1 MPRRADPT
9 PGGPVIPGTRL
20 PAGESAVL
28 DALVRGEARIK
39 ALGLVALCS
48 NRFSGGG
55 VEALIL
61 AQENLLRDLS
71 LPASMDAAARRLAGL
86 AGLSLPVGSIAPGW
100 ARHHYDG
107 DFSGYF
113 SEGWM
118 LFLPG
123 DHRGAGILFTSTNW
137 PNPAP
142 SVHRQVIVRGI
153 GDTRE
158 PISAMIAASVAW

>member
-1 MPRRADPT
+1 MPRRADPA

-28 DALVRGEARIK
+28 DALVRGEARIR
-39 ALGLVALCS
+39 ALDLVALCS

-86 AGLSLPVGSIAPGW
+86 ASLSVPADSIAPGW
-100 ARHHYDG
+100 ARHLYEG
-107 DFSGYF
+107 DLGCL

-118 LFLPG
+118 LFHPG

-142 SVHRQVIVRGI
+142 LVDRQVIVRGI

-158 PISAMIAASVAW
+158 PIAAMIAASVAW